1 MIPFCAKQK
10 QLGENITLVTNNHK
24 EKPMTKYLFGLGG
37 IVVGAGLMFIIIKGE
52 VKIEK
57 KPEPFVCSEAV
68 ESVFQGEAVHNL
80 WHCQIANMSCG
91 LSAKGISC
99 EKKGLIEKIFR
110 GVESIF
116 KSLK

>member
-1 MIPFCAKQK
+1 
-10 QLGENITLVTNNHK
+10 
-24 EKPMTKYLFGLGG
+24 MTKYLFGLGG
-37 IVVGAGLMFIIIKGE
+37 MVVGAGLMFIFMEGE
-52 VKIEK
+52 VKAEVT
-57 KPEPFVCSEAV
+57 PEPFVCSEAV

-99 EKKGLIEKIFR
+99 EKKGLIEKILR

-116 KSLK
+116 KSIKTSKEPR

>member
-1 MIPFCAKQK
+1 MKQ
-10 QLGENITLVTNNHK
+10 I
-24 EKPMTKYLFGLGG
+24 LFSLGG
-37 IVVGAGLMFIIIKGE
+37 MAVGAGLVFILVQRE
-52 VKIEK
+52 VKADV
-57 KPEPFVCSEAV
+57 KPEPFVCSEAG

>member
-1 MIPFCAKQK
+1 MQK
-10 QLGENITLVTNNHK
+10 F
-24 EKPMTKYLFGLGG
+24 LFGLGG
-37 IVVGAGLMFIIIKGE
+37 MVVGAGLMFILMKGE
-52 VKIEK
+52 VKAEV

-99 EKKGLIEKIFR
+99 EKKGLIEKVSR
-110 GVESIF
+110 GVKSIF
-116 KSLK
+116 KSPK

>member
-1 MIPFCAKQK
+1 MK
-10 QLGENITLVTNNHK
+10 
-24 EKPMTKYLFGLGG
+24 KYLFGLGAML
-37 IVVGAGLMFIIIKGE
+37 VGAGLMFVFIKGE
-52 VKIEK
+52 VRAEV

-68 ESVFQGEAVHNL
+68 ESIFQGEAVHNL

-99 EKKGLIEKIFR
+99 EKKGLIEKVFR
-110 GVESIF
+110 GVKSIF